1 MKNTLLNLISCF
13 ACLLPFVSSGQAPQT
28 FSYQAIIRN
37 ASNQL
42 ISNQPIGVRIS
53 ILQGGASGT
62 VVYSETHSPTT
73 NVNGLVSL
81 QVGSGNT
88 ISGSIASI
96 DWSNGPYF
104 IQSET
109 DPNGG
114 NAYTI
119 TSSSQLMSVP
129 YALYASKA
137 PDQQQLSVSLSGD
150 TLYLQNGGYV
160 IIPSISAANYGLGLT
175 GISAHTCNA
184 TNVHNSTL
192 YYGVMEDQQGNIYK
206 TITIGGQEWMTENLK
221 TTIYRNGDP
230 IPNVTNNS
238 QWASTTVGGWCYY
251 NNNTQFDCPYGKLYN
266 WYTVSD
272 PRNVCPTGWHVP
284 SIDDWTTLVSYVGFG
299 NEGIA
304 GGKLKSTGTQY
315 WLNVNN
321 AATNET
327 GFSGLPGGSRNNNGI
342 FNSIGQ
348 QGYWWTSSENDQFD
362 YVYFQILSAQA
373 GEVAQGNFDKKMG
386 FSIRCLRDN

>member
-1 MKNTLLNLISCF
+1 
-13 ACLLPFVSSGQAPQT
+13 
-28 FSYQAIIRN
+28 
-37 ASNQL
+37 
-42 ISNQPIGVRIS
+42 
-53 ILQGGASGT
+53 
-62 VVYSETHSPTT
+62 
-73 NVNGLVSL
+73 
-81 QVGSGNT
+81 
-88 ISGSIASI
+88 
-96 DWSNGPYF
+96 
-104 IQSET
+104 
-109 DPNGG
+109 
-114 NAYTI
+114 
-119 TSSSQLMSVP
+119 MSVP

-175 GISAHTCNA
+175 GISDHTCNA

-230 IPNVTNNS
+230 IPNVSNNS

-251 NNNTQFDCPYGKLYN
+251 NNNAQFDCPYGKIYN
-266 WYTVSD
+266 WYAVSD

-284 SIDDWTTLVSYVGFG
+284 SIDDWTTLESYVGLG
-299 NEGIA
+299 SEGIT

-315 WLNVNN
+315 WLDFNL

-327 GFSGLPGGSRNNNGI
+327 GFSGLPGGQRSNNGV
-342 FNSIGQ
+342 FVSIGQ
-348 QGYWWTSSENDQFD
+348 SGYWWTSSEDFD
-362 YVYFQILSAQA
+362 LQWPFFRYLSSQA
-373 GEVAQGNFDKKMG
+373 GEVFQGSFSKNLG
-386 FSIRCLRDN
+386 TSIRCIRD